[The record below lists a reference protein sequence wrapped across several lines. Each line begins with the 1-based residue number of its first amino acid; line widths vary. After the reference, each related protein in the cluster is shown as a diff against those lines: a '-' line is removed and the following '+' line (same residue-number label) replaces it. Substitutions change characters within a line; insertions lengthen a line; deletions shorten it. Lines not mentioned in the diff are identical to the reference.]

1 MNNIRH
7 RTAGG
12 LALLLSTLTTASC
25 HANEALALVLAQ
37 EGGIT
42 VTKNTKNY
50 IVEIL
55 ITVVLFGLA
64 LWVVCRSSNRV

>member
-1 MNNIRH
+1 MNNIRQ

-25 HANEALALVLAQ
+25 RANEALALVLAQ
-37 EGGIT
+37 EGGVT

-55 ITVVLFGLA
+55 VTVALFGLA